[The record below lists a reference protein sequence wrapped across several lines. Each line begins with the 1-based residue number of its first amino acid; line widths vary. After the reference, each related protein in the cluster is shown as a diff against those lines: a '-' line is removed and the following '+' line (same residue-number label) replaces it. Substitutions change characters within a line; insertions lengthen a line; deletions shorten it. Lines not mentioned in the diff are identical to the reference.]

1 MRQIKQLFPLLLLI
15 LVLCGTLI
23 LSLPGAPLYGILMD
37 PEDGVVDPD
46 SPGDNTQ
53 PPENNGSNSGNGNE
67 TGNGN
72 NNGSENTGESQPPNG
87 NENQGGNDVG
97 GGTQD
102 PGENTNPGDSGNT
115 QNPGDNENQGGNAGG
130 NVTPEPPSYQYSC
143 DILEYLNAITTTYA
157 SKSDILLVNKTHPL
171 SADYVPAAFDFL
183 GSQEAV
189 PGKIIWLDATAAQA
203 LRALLLC
210 MRADGIT
217 DTYVTSGYRSYQ
229 EQAQLHEAY
238 IQRERNT
245 ISPEAY
251 AYFGYDYIREYYTS
265 QGKDKLSRED
275 AEAVVLSYSAKPGQS
290 EHQSGLCV
298 DFITMSMS
306 GLTNEQFEATA
317 AFRWLQENACQFGFI
332 LRYPED
338 KTDITGYSYESW
350 HYRFVGREA
359 AIEITRRGITL
370 EEYLAGK

>member
-1 MRQIKQLFPLLLLI
+1 MRQIKQLAPLLLLI
-15 LVLCGTLI
+15 FVLCGTLI
-23 LSLPGAPLYGILMD
+23 LALPGAPLYGILMD
-37 PEDGVVDPD
+37 PADGGVVDPN
-46 SPGDNTQ
+46 SQGSTPPPSDN
-53 PPENNGSNSGNGNE
+53 GGNGNE
-67 TGNGN
+67 NENGN
-72 NNGSENTGESQPPNG
+72 ENPSEPQPPNG
-87 NENQGGNDVG
+87 NENQGGNDIG
-97 GGTQD
+97 GGTQNPD
-102 PGENTNPGDSGNT
+102 ENNTPGNSDNT
-115 QNPGDNENQGGNAGG
+115 QNPGGNENQGGNAGG
-130 NVTPEPPSYQYSC
+130 NESMETPPYQYSC
-143 DILEYLNAITTTYA
+143 DILEYLNAITTRYA
-157 SKSDILLVNKTHPL
+157 SKSDILLVNKTHALP
-171 SADYVPAAFDFL
+171 SDYAPATFDFL

-229 EQAQLHEAY
+229 EQDQLHEAY

-275 AEAVVLSYSAKPGQS
+275 AEAVVLSYSAKAGQS

-338 KTDITGYSYESW
+338 KTNITGYSYESW

-359 AIEITRRGITL
+359 AIEITQRGITL